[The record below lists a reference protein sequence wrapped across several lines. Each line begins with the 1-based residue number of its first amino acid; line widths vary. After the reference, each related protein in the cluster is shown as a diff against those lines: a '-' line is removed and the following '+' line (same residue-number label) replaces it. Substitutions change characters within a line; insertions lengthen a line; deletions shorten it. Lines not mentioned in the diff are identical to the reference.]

1 MPDFKGI
8 AVDAAHSMKNKL
20 TEIQGVDLETG
31 ERLFYRNLGNQ
42 TTNIGEF
49 LAIVEACKYI
59 NEHDYKPRVI
69 YSDSTTAITWFKE
82 KYTASKKRNKH
93 LQKAEIYLKVCAIYV
108 DNIEVRHWNTQE
120 WGENVADFGNK
131 G

>member
-1 MPDFKGI
+1 MD
-8 AVDAAHSMKNKL
+8 
-20 TEIQGVDLETG
+20 E
-31 ERLFYRNLGNQ
+31 
-42 TTNIGEF
+42 
-49 LAIVEACKYI
+49 YI
-59 NEHDYKPRVI
+59 NEHDYKPRII

-108 DNIEVRHWNTQE
+108 DNIEVIHWNTQE

>member
-1 MPDFKGI
+1 MPDLRGI

-31 ERLFYRNLGNQ
+31 ERLFYKNLGNQ

-59 NEHDYKPRVI
+59 NEHDYKPRII

-108 DNIEVRHWNTQE
+108 DNIEVIHWNTQE

>member
-1 MPDFKGI
+1 MPNFRGI

-20 TEIQGVDLETG
+20 TEIQGIDLETG
-31 ERLFYRNLGNQ
+31 ERLFYKNLGNQ

-59 NEHDYKPRVI
+59 NEHDYKPRII

-108 DNIEVRHWNTQE
+108 DNIEVKHWNTQE

>member
-59 NEHDYKPRVI
+59 NEHDYKPRII

-108 DNIEVRHWNTQE
+108 DNIEVKHWNTQE